1 MMNGSGATLVI
12 RAADRAAEEQ
22 AQRAPAL
29 GRRTYGYPV
38 FRQEFDAEYVERL
51 SAGDEA
57 IEEHFTAYFEGLLR
71 VKLSRRGWSGHDV
84 EDMCQETFLRVL
96 QTLRNKGI
104 EHPERIGAYV
114 NSVCNN
120 VMLVLCRSH
129 ARHPSVGATE
139 TEPMDTA
146 IDMDGVLINAERKE
160 FVQVI
165 LKEMPTIEARILQLV
180 FVEDIDRDE
189 ICRQMNVRR
198 DYLRVILHRALAR
211 FKKLAGGTSTAA
223 GS

>member
-1 MMNGSGATLVI
+1 
-12 RAADRAAEEQ
+12 
-22 AQRAPAL
+22 
-29 GRRTYGYPV
+29 
-38 FRQEFDAEYVERL
+38 
-51 SAGDEA
+51 
-57 IEEHFTAYFEGLLR
+57 
-71 VKLSRRGWSGHDV
+71 
-84 EDMCQETFLRVL
+84 
-96 QTLRNKGI
+96 
-104 EHPERIGAYV
+104 
-114 NSVCNN
+114 
-120 VMLVLCRSH
+120 
-129 ARHPSVGATE
+129 
-139 TEPMDTA
+139 MDTA